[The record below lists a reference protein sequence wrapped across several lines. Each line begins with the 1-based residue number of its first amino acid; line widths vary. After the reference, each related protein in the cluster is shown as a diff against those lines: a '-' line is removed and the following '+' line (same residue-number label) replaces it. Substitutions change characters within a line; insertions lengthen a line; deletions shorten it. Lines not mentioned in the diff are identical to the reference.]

1 MARILAIDDEPD
13 LLETERRI
21 LSRVGHEVV
30 VAGGGAEGIAAIK
43 AGRFDLVLTDLM
55 MPRVDGLAVLEAARE
70 FDPALPVVLVTAF
83 ATVERAVAAMRA
95 GAADY
100 VAKPFDSG
108 TLRHVAERA
117 LQHGALRSENRRLR
131 AALSGTP
138 LVGSSAP
145 MRHVAGLID
154 RVGATDLTVL
164 ITGESGT
171 GKEVVARSLHAASA
185 RANGPFVAVD
195 CGAIPPSLVESELF
209 GHDKGAF
216 TGAESERRGLVEE
229 AEGGTFFLDE
239 IGDLEA
245 GAQTRLLRLL
255 QEGEFRRVGENRMR
269 KADLRILAA
278 TNRDI
283 ESRVREGLF
292 REDLLHR
299 LNVVRI
305 HLPPLRDRKDDV
317 VELFTTFVA
326 RFRGQAGRGALALSP
341 VLLAKLAAHPWPG
354 NVREVVNIARYVAGL
369 APGPE
374 ADIGDLPPNFGG
386 IAPTT
391 RADGPGV
398 RTDLPY
404 ADAKRLWV
412 DSFDAT
418 YFERVLEL
426 HNGNI
431 SAAARAAEI
440 DRKTIQ
446 RFLKRAGDE

>member
-21 LSRVGHEVV
+21 LARVGHEVV
-30 VAGGGAEGIAAIK
+30 VANGGAEGIAAIK

-55 MPRVDGLAVLEAARE
+55 MPRVDGVAVLQAAKE
-70 FDPALPVVLVTAF
+70 YDAALPVVLVTAF
-83 ATVERAVAAMRA
+83 ATVERAVTAMRA

-100 VAKPFDSG
+100 VAKPFDAA

-117 LQHGALRSENRRLR
+117 LQHGALRTENRRLR
-131 AALSGTP
+131 AALQNTP
-138 LVGSSAP
+138 LVGSSLA
-145 MRHVAGLID
+145 MRNVAAMIE

-164 ITGESGT
+164 VTGESGT
-171 GKEVVARSLHAASA
+171 GKEVVARGLHAASS

-209 GHDKGAF
+209 GHEKGAF
-216 TGAESERRGLVEE
+216 TGAEADRRGLVEE

-239 IGDLEA
+239 IGDLDA

-269 KADLRILAA
+269 KANLRVLAA

-305 HLPPLRDRKDDV
+305 HLPPLRERKDDV
-317 VELFTTFVA
+317 IELFSTFVS
-326 RFRGQAGRGALALSP
+326 RFRAQAGRGALSVSDALF
-341 VLLAKLAAHPWPG
+341 AKLATHNWPG
-354 NVREVVNIARYVAGL
+354 NVREVVNVARYVAGL
-369 APGPE
+369 SMGPD
-374 ADIGDLPPNFGG
+374 ADVSDLPPNFAGG
-386 IAPTT
+386 IPTSRLQAP
-391 RADGPGV
+391 GG
-398 RTDLPY
+398 RTDL
-404 ADAKRLWV
+404 
-412 DSFDAT
+412 
-418 YFERVLEL
+418 
-426 HNGNI
+426 G
-431 SAAARAAEI
+431 
-440 DRKTIQ
+440 
-446 RFLKRAGDE
+446 